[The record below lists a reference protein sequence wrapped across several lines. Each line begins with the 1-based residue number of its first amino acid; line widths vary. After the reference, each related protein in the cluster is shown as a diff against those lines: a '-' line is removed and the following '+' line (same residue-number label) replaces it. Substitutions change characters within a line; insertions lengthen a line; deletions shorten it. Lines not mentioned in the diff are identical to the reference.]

1 MTEKKKL
8 FDRRMGAL
16 LALVLV
22 AMLVIGWFAVGQD
35 WLDGRKASETER
47 RTRELYYGE
56 TSAAPSL
63 SLISSASAEEGFL
76 VDEDITPA
84 RTVTM
89 PQDGFLSLYA
99 QNPDV
104 VGWLKAGENV
114 DYPVVKRDNS
124 FYMDHNFFGEVD
136 RNGTL
141 FINANNELD
150 PRDDVLMIHGHNM
163 KSGDMFGKLLS
174 FRDEAYMRQYPIVS
188 FQEVYGENEPNYV
201 AVAAFDASMLE
212 DNRTYFDITQ
222 IHFEND
228 TPEATT
234 PRQSAS
240 FQAYLDAI
248 QERSYWKAPVGVTV
262 DDHLL
267 MLITCSYEQEDGRFV
282 LVCRQL
288 RENETPESV
297 QALIAQ

>member
-8 FDRRMGAL
+8 FNWRMGAV

-22 AMLVIGWFAVGQD
+22 ALLAIVWFAVGQD
-35 WLDGRKASETER
+35 WMDSRKASETDQK
-47 RTRELYYGE
+47 TRELYYGA
-56 TSAAPSL
+56 TSAAPSY
-63 SLISSASAEEGFL
+63 SFIASASAEEGFL
-76 VDEDITPA
+76 VDEEFTPA
-84 RTVTM
+84 RTVSM
-89 PQDGFLSLYA
+89 PQEGFLSLYA

-114 DYPVVKRDNS
+114 DYPVVKRDNV
-124 FYMDHNFFGEVD
+124 FYMDHNFFGEED

-150 PRDDVLMIHGHNM
+150 PRDDVLLIHGHNM

-188 FQEVYGENEPNYV
+188 FQEVYGDNEPNYV
-201 AVAAFDASMLE
+201 PIAAFDASMLD
-212 DNRTYFDITQ
+212 DNRSYFDITQ
-222 IHFEND
+222 IHFDND
-228 TPEATT
+228 TQEETT

-248 QERSYWKAPVGVTV
+248 QERSYWKAPVDVSV

-288 RENETPESV
+288 RENETPESI
-297 QALIAQ
+297 QAAIAQ